1 MSRLRFGPKFGVVI
15 AALVAG
21 LFVVAFVGFTA
32 MRAESQQAETMY
44 SKHAVDL
51 QDLGQTIYD
60 MSTARGAGLL
70 QVIGSQQ
77 GSPAD
82 ATKKFHALAPKVT
95 TDLESFVKR
104 ADDQRTAKQTLVYW
118 QQFVAMWNA
127 HKIAIGLTPAAAAAR
142 DADAERLLTVSN
154 KARDGVVKLMEDTK
168 VQAAAASKQATST
181 YHSKLTLTLIV
192 LFLTVASAVLLGVL
206 LIRDVVP
213 RVKEMATR
221 MMGLADGDLSTR
233 IVPRGKDELTE
244 AANAYNEIIEKRGKF
259 NLRVQEGVHMIA
271 ASTNEIVSTSA
282 AQAASASQQAAAI
295 NETSSAVEE
304 VRAASEQAAEKANE
318 VAERARVA
326 LEMGEQGTEAVEE
339 IIQGMNEIRETVEA
353 IAGDIQALSNQ
364 TEQISAITSAVND
377 IADQSNL
384 LALNA
389 TIEAARAGEQ
399 GKGFAVVADEVRNLA
414 EQSKQATAQV
424 QTILED
430 IDKATRAA
438 VNGAHRGTEVVAEG
452 SERAQRAG
460 EIISEL
466 GETTR
471 MSVQAAEQIAASAVQ
486 QHTGMDQIAQA
497 VKETTQGTTEIA
509 AGAQQSQEAA
519 EHLSRVSNE
528 LDELTTGTSTA
539 ASNGASDEVRI
550 AGSGSSTR
558 EHLAAALDAH
568 AQWIMRLKRAIDT
581 GACDADPGTV
591 RRDDQCAFGKWLHN
605 DATPKQRKSPHYET
619 AKDLHA
625 HFHEAA
631 AEVLKLA
638 LAGDSA
644 KAREQLSA
652 GEFAQFSGQLSREL
666 QVWSSEG

>member
-32 MRAESQQAETMY
+32 MRAESQQADTMY

-77 GSPAD
+77 GNPAD
-82 ATKKFHALAPKVT
+82 ATKKFQTLAPKVT
-95 TDLESFVKR
+95 DDLQSFVKR

-118 QQFVAMWNA
+118 QQFVTMWNA

-221 MMGLADGDLSTR
+221 MMGLANGDLSTR
-233 IVPRGKDELTE
+233 IVPKGRDELTE

-295 NETSSAVEE
+295 NEQRAPRWKRSA
-304 VRAASEQAAEKANE
+304 R
-318 VAERARVA
+318 R
-326 LEMGEQGTEAVEE
+326 
-339 IIQGMNEIRETVEA
+339 
-353 IAGDIQALSNQ
+353 
-364 TEQISAITSAVND
+364 
-377 IADQSNL
+377 
-384 LALNA
+384 
-389 TIEAARAGEQ
+389 RAG
-399 GKGFAVVADEVRNLA
+399 APRRP
-414 EQSKQATAQV
+414 
-424 QTILED
+424 
-430 IDKATRAA
+430 TRWPS
-438 VNGAHRGTEVVAEG
+438 G
-452 SERAQRAG
+452 RASRSRWASRAP
-460 EIISEL
+460 
-466 GETTR
+466 R
-471 MSVQAAEQIAASAVQ
+471 P
-486 QHTGMDQIAQA
+486 
-497 VKETTQGTTEIA
+497 
-509 AGAQQSQEAA
+509 
-519 EHLSRVSNE
+519 SR
-528 LDELTTGTSTA
+528 
-539 ASNGASDEVRI
+539 R
-550 AGSGSSTR
+550 SS
-558 EHLAAALDAH
+558 
-568 AQWIMRLKRAIDT
+568 RA
-581 GACDADPGTV
+581 
-591 RRDDQCAFGKWLHN
+591 
-605 DATPKQRKSPHYET
+605 
-619 AKDLHA
+619 
-625 HFHEAA
+625 
-631 AEVLKLA
+631 
-638 LAGDSA
+638 
-644 KAREQLSA
+644 
-652 GEFAQFSGQLSREL
+652 
-666 QVWSSEG
+666 